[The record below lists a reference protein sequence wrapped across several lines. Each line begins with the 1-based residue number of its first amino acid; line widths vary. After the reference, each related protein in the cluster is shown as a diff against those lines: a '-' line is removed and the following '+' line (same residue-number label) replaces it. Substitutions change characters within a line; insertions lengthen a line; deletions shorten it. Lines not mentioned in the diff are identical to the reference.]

1 MFKGL
6 RIGLGYDVHGLVE
19 GRPLILGGV
28 HIPFEKGLDG
38 HSDADVLSHALTD
51 ALLSAAR
58 IEGAHDIGQLF
69 PDTDPQY
76 KGADSIE
83 LLKEAASRVREEG
96 FKIVDCDCVVLA
108 QEPKLSPYRNEMR
121 DNLARALGIDVSM
134 VGLKATTTEW
144 LGFVGRKE
152 GITAQVSV
160 LLVKE

>member
-1 MFKGL
+1 MIKGL

-28 HIPFEKGLDG
+28 HIPYEKGLDG
-38 HSDADVLSHALTD
+38 HSDADVLAHALMD

-76 KGADSIE
+76 KGADSIV
-83 LLKEAASRVREEG
+83 LLEKCAEHVVQAGYA
-96 FKIVDCDCVVLA
+96 IVDCDCVVLA
-108 QEPKLSPYRNEMR
+108 QEPKLSPYRDEMR
-121 DNLARALGIDVSM
+121 ENLARALSIDASM